1 MTTRLIEFDTINN
14 QELQAAAGGFLGLIT
29 KTMVKQA
36 AKSAMKSAAKGA
48 VAGVAFEG
56 GVQAVDAIAGAA
68 APIDQ
73 LQDLQIG
80 IA

>member
-1 MTTRLIEFDTINN
+1 MTIRLIEFETITN

-29 KTMVKQA
+29 KTVVKQA

-56 GVQAVDAIAGAA
+56 GVQTVDAIAGAA
-68 APIDQ
+68 APSDQ
-73 LQDLQIG
+73 LQNLQLG